1 MQLEGCAFDD
11 YKKLPTFAQWLKV
24 ASDADVRP
32 RRFVEKIWLPNTFPN
47 FTLETEVFRLR
58 VVETSAIGTTLSQ
71 LMEELADEESAVYV
85 EVIDKAKGLYRIGV
99 ADDEKASWETLGES
113 GFKLTI
119 QDKPNKKRAPKNS
132 SSKTNVQTPLFKPHE
147 DPSKPS

>member
-11 YKKLPTFAQWLKV
+11 YKKLPTFAQWLKT
-24 ASDADVRP
+24 ASDADISP

-58 VVETSAIGTTLSQ
+58 VVETSAIGATLSQ

-85 EVIDKAKGLYRIGV
+85 EIINKAKGLYRIGV

-132 SSKTNVQTPLFKPHE
+132 SSKTNVQTSLFRPHE
-147 DPSKPS
+147 GPSEPS